1 MKIEKSYFDP
11 NHNTNPIL

>member
-11 NHNTNPIL
+11 NHNTNPIP